1 MERPWR
7 GDTAGGRPV
16 LVGGMRRA
24 GRPDCHAEPALT
36 TATPWQW
43 IPAPLLASGVY
54 QGVLESAGIAFTP
67 PSMAEIYGAGPQD
80 GTGEQPGAIGR
91 R

>member
-1 MERPWR
+1 MARR
-7 GDTAGGRPV
+7 YGGRA
-16 LVGGMRRA
+16 A
-24 GRPDCHAEPALT
+24 GPGRWNATGWSSGLSCCAGLT
-36 TATPWQW
+36 TATEWQW

-67 PSMAEIYGAGPQD
+67 PSMAEIYGAGLQD